1 MLGENSGRF
10 AIFEMD
16 NLVSQVSS
24 IESANRVNAKAEK
37 KSSDVDEN
45 VLERLKQI
53 ESDLFPLF
61 PVYQSIELSKRLRNV
76 APDSSRVTFCYTEVL
91 PGAFLELIANLKN
104 FDIGF
109 NESSI
114 FIDIG
119 CGIAKNVLLIG
130 VMNVFKR
137 SIGIEINDGLY
148 KKGLE
153 LLKAFNKQLR
163 SPIDQTEMELIRG
176 DATYIDWSY
185 ASLVYI
191 QATCFDDS
199 MLERISSIANKLFP
213 SSIVIMIGR
222 KLFDE
227 LYFDLIGITKVQYV
241 TGELPVFIYRK
252 SSKAPSNHPESLH
265 TKLMEVLN
273 RKIL

>member
-1 MLGENSGRF
+1 
-10 AIFEMD
+10 
-16 NLVSQVSS
+16 
-24 IESANRVNAKAEK
+24 
-37 KSSDVDEN
+37 
-45 VLERLKQI
+45 
-53 ESDLFPLF
+53 
-61 PVYQSIELSKRLRNV
+61 
-76 APDSSRVTFCYTEVL
+76 
-91 PGAFLELIANLKN
+91 LELIANLKH

-109 NESSI
+109 NESSV
-114 FIDIG
+114 FVDIG
-119 CGIAKNVLLIG
+119 CGIGKNVLLIG

-137 SIGIEINDGLY
+137 SIGIEINDSLY
-148 KKGLE
+148 RKGLE
-153 LLKAFNKQLR
+153 LMKAFNQQLR
-163 SPIDQTEMELIRG
+163 SPVDQTEMELIRG

-199 MLERISSIANKLFP
+199 MLERISSISNKLFP

-222 KLFDE
+222 KLVDE
-227 LYFDLIGITKVQYV
+227 QYFDLIGITKVQYI

-265 TKLMEVLN
+265 MKLLEVLS